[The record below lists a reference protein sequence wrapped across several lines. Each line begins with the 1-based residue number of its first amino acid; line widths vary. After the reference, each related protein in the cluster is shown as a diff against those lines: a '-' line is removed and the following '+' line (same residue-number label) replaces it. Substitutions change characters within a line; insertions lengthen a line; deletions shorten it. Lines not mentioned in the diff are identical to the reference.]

1 MTSRF
6 TKSAGAAFT
15 GLALMLSLDVA
26 DAGAAGKKIA
36 YFDAGPTHPFVAALN
51 KAFNA
56 RAKELGFEVTQFDTP
71 YDAALQAQQIDDAI
85 ARKFDLLVIMAAS
98 QSAVVPALSRA
109 KKAGIPVIITNNG
122 IKDGVEDLYVSE
134 ISDDN
139 AKLGKLAAESVAK
152 ALKDGGRTQSKI
164 ALITG
169 VLAEGVAKTRLQA
182 FEGVMKDHPDIQTVA
197 TEDAYWDTAKSETIA
212 GQLFARFA
220 PQGGLDAVIGWADNQ
235 TAAII
240 RAAEAAHIPL
250 GTGKG
255 QLIVIG
261 TNCTPDGI
269 KAIGEG
275 KEYST
280 GTQAPVNTGRKTAEL
295 VADYFSGKTLP
306 KHVVLDVHTV
316 DKSNVDQWAGDC
328 TY

>member
-1 MTSRF
+1 MKRLMTTF
-6 TKSAGAAFT
+6 AGAAL
-15 GLALMLSLDVA
+15 GALGLMLSLNAA

-36 YFDAGPTHPFVAALN
+36 YFDAGPTNPFVAAFN

-56 RAKELGFEVTQFDTP
+56 RAKKLGLVVTQFDTP
-71 YDAALQAQQIDDAI
+71 YDAALQSQQINDAI
-85 ARKFDLLVIMAAS
+85 ARKFDMLVIMAAS
-98 QSAVVPALSRA
+98 QSAVVPALVRA

-122 IKDGVEDLYVSE
+122 IKEGVENLYVSE

-139 AKLGKLAAESVAK
+139 TKLGKLAAESVVRVLHEA
-152 ALKDGGRTQSKI
+152 GRANAKI
-164 ALITG
+164 ALVTG
-169 VLAEGVAKTRLQA
+169 ALDEGVAKTRLIA
-182 FEGVMKDHPDIQTVA
+182 FDAVMKSHPDIKVVA
-197 TEDAYWDTAKSETIA
+197 TEDAFWDTAKSETIA

-220 PQGGLDAVIGWADNQ
+220 PQGGLDVVVGWADNQ
-235 TAAII
+235 AAAII

-261 TNCTPDGI
+261 TNCTPEGI
-269 KAIGEG
+269 KEIREG

-280 GTQAPVNTGRKTAEL
+280 GTQAPVDTAQRTAEL
-295 VADYFSGKTLP
+295 AANYLNGKTLP

-316 DKSNVDQWAGDC
+316 TKQNLAKWAPAC